1 MGRNPEINKNL
12 TKNPFLLLDSGKIKC
27 YNIARTKEAGNNR
40 LFRNSENDFLMIFL
54 SRQVYLGRVEP
65 ELEASGSITMI
76 SGRHGKFWSICL
88 DIHLA
93 VPENKETL
101 LFIEEEGHYNG

>member
-1 MGRNPEINKNL
+1 ME
-12 TKNPFLLLDSGKIKC
+12 D
-27 YNIARTKEAGNNR
+27 R
-40 LFRNSENDFLMIFL
+40 LESF
-54 SRQVYLGRVEP
+54 
-65 ELEASGSITMI
+65 GSITMI

>member
-1 MGRNPEINKNL
+1 MGWNPEINKNL

-54 SRQVYLGRVEP
+54 SLQVYTG
-65 ELEASGSITMI
+65 
-76 SGRHGKFWSICL
+76 
-88 DIHLA
+88 
-93 VPENKETL
+93 
-101 LFIEEEGHYNG
+101 EGGT

>member
-54 SRQVYLGRVEP
+54 SLQVYTGEGGTFRFDNHDKRQTRE
-65 ELEASGSITMI
+65 G
-76 SGRHGKFWSICL
+76 
-88 DIHLA
+88 LA
-93 VPENKETL
+93 YLP
-101 LFIEEEGHYNG
+101 